1 MRNRLLL
8 SYSIVV
14 LVSSIVGCLIASIL
28 VRNAVVELMLEV
40 QRKEAEPFQ
49 SYFQNYYI
57 EHEGWAGIEAQEVT
71 ALVQELAPQELKHYE
86 LALINTEG
94 VFILAENPANMG
106 RKVSRA
112 TLEIAAPI
120 LVNEETV
127 GYLLSGNFIDRILTS
142 VGSEVFHRTLTALIR
157 ALTLGLLSG
166 FLMSVFMTRALMRP
180 IGTTIAAVK
189 RISQGNLSL
198 RVPLEPYRDMAELG
212 RAVNEMAADLEKH
225 QDKQRYMLMDIA
237 HDLRTPLSV
246 QKATIEA
253 FEDGI
258 YEFNKAGIEQLK
270 QQNNKLIRLVE
281 DFRIITLTDLGEF
294 TIKKVPVEVNY
305 FIEKILQDFSNILAK
320 KSIGFKFAPT
330 ANDCLAFF
338 DPYFMT
344 RVVENLLQNA
354 FQHSPENSTVEVQIH
369 QPTNGVVITIRDQ
382 GPGIPEEKLETIFHR
397 YYRVRR
403 EDENA
408 PEGLGLGLTISKR
421 IVESH
426 DGKLYAYNSQEGGA
440 VFVIELP
447 CTGLEG

>member
-1 MRNRLLL
+1 MQNRLLL

-28 VRNAVVELMLEV
+28 VRNAVVDLMLEV

-71 ALVQELAPQELKHYE
+71 ALVKELAPQELKHYE
-86 LALINTEG
+86 LALINTKG

-106 RKVSRA
+106 REVSRA

-142 VGSEVFHRTLTALIR
+142 VGSEVFHRALIALIK

-180 IGTTIAAVK
+180 IGTTIAAAK

-198 RVPLEPYRDMAELG
+198 RVPLEPYGDMAELG

-225 QDKQRYMLMDIA
+225 QDNQRYMLMDIA

-258 YEFNKAGIEQLK
+258 YEFNEAGIHQLK
-270 QQNNKLIRLVE
+270 QQNNQLIRLVE
-281 DFRIITLTDLGEF
+281 DLRIITLTDLGEF
-294 TIKKVPVEVNY
+294 TPEMVPVEINC
-305 FIEKILQDFSNILAK
+305 FLEKILQDFRNFFAK
-320 KSIGFKFAPT
+320 KSIGFNYVRT
-330 ANDCLAFF
+330 DNDCMVLF
-338 DPYFMT
+338 DPHLMT
-344 RVVENLLQNA
+344 RVIENLLQNA
-354 FQHSPENSTVEVQIH
+354 YQHSPENSMVDVHIR
-369 QPTNGVVITIRDQ
+369 PLINRVVIRIRDQ
-382 GPGIPEEKLETIFHR
+382 GPGIPEEKLETIFQR

-403 EDENA
+403 NDETS

-426 DGKLYAYNSQEGGA
+426 DGRLYAHNSQDGGA
-440 VFVIELP
+440 EFVIELP
-447 CTGLEG
+447 CSGSED